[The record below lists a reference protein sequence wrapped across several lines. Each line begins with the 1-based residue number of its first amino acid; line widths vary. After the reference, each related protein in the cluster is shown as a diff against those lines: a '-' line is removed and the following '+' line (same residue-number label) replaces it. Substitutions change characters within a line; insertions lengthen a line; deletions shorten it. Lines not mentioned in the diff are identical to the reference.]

1 MSHNQKV
8 ADIRAKLE
16 RWKSH
21 NEVHAKPADGVLY
34 DMLKDL
40 LDLFQIPGYEDEQEQ
55 VQELSNDEGG
65 EIGEVVDELQVSSND
80 EGGEGGNSPDEPPIL
95 P

>member
-8 ADIRAKLE
+8 DAIRAKLE

-40 LDLFQIPGYEDEQEQ
+40 LDLFTMPEIEDEDDEQ
-55 VQELSNDEGG
+55 PPIEEISGGDLQDEPQPLSTT
-65 EIGEVVDELQVSSND
+65 